1 LQVPVLG
8 RSQEKATVQIRFQ
21 MSGGFGGIF
30 ATAPLSYETN
40 TDDLPRQEADLLRR
54 LVEESGLL
62 ATGRRPSASSAGL
75 ARDVFQYQ
83 VQVITGGRTYR
94 YDFDDTTVPDRA
106 RPLLDHLTA
115 AAMHQRTD
123 GNTDMT

>member
-1 LQVPVLG
+1 LPSI
-8 RSQEKATVQIRFQ
+8 RSEEKATVQIRFQ
-21 MSGGFGGIF
+21 MSGGFGGLF

-40 TDDLPRQEADLLRR
+40 TDDLPRQEADLLQQ
-54 LVEESGLL
+54 LVEEAGLL
-62 ATGRRPSASSAGL
+62 AARQRPPARSEGI

-83 VQVITGGRTYR
+83 VQVITGSRTYR

-115 AAMHQRTD
+115 AAMHQRT
-123 GNTDMT
+123 GGSPEMT

>member
-1 LQVPVLG
+1 M
-8 RSQEKATVQIRFQ
+8 RITFE
-21 MSGGFGGIF
+21 MSGGFGGLF
-30 ATAPLSYETN
+30 TTAPLSYETT
-40 TDDLPRQEADLLRR
+40 TDDLPAQEADLLRR

-62 ATGRRPSASSAGL
+62 TPGHRPAARSGGS

-106 RPLLDHLTA
+106 RPLLEHLTS
-115 AAMHQRTD
+115 AAMRRRTGGSTELGD
-123 GNTDMT
+123 H

>member
-1 LQVPVLG
+1 
-8 RSQEKATVQIRFQ
+8 VQIRFQ
-21 MSGGFGGIF
+21 MSGGFGGLF

-54 LVEESGLL
+54 LVEDSGLL
-62 ATGRRPSASSAGL
+62 ASGQQPPARSESL

-83 VQVITGGRTYR
+83 VQVVTGNRTYR
-94 YDFDDTTVPDRA
+94 HDFDDTTVPDQA

-115 AAMHQRTD
+115 AAMRQRT
-123 GNTDMT
+123 GGSAE

>member
-1 LQVPVLG
+1 
-8 RSQEKATVQIRFQ
+8 
-21 MSGGFGGIF
+21 MSGGLGGLF

-40 TDDLPRQEADLLRR
+40 TDDLPRQEAGLLRR

-62 ATGRRPSASSAGL
+62 AAGRQPAARPEGL

-83 VQVITGGRTYR
+83 VQVSTGGRTYWH
-94 YDFDDTTVPDRA
+94 DFDDTTVPTRA

-115 AAMHQRTD
+115 AAVRQRTGGSPD
-123 GNTDMT
+123 KS